1 LPEKTSSAKEW
12 KRKVWY
18 ELYAPPMFGGTRIG
32 ETLASDPQKLLGRK
46 VEVSLGDLVQDVS
59 KAYLKLFF
67 QVVRVGVVTPLPAQP
82 AEKAYTDFVGHDLA
96 QHFLR
101 SQVRRRATK
110 ITHILTVRTKDGREI
125 QITVVVMTVR
135 KISRSQVRA
144 IRSEIVNLLTT
155 RASERTFD
163 QFVQEA
169 VLGKLSADVYKVA
182 KKYCP
187 IRRVEIQ
194 KTEVLKRPA
203 EAQTAGTPAAPA
215 AAPAA

>member
-1 LPEKTSSAKEW
+1 LPEKASSAREW

-18 ELYAPPMFGGTRIG
+18 ELYAPSMFGGTRIG

-46 VEVSLGDLVQDVS
+46 VEVSLGDLIQDVS
-59 KAYLKLFF
+59 RAYLKLFF
-67 QVVRVGVVTPLPAQP
+67 QVTRVDG
-82 AEKAYTDFVGHDLA
+82 EKAFTDFVGHDLA

-110 ITHILTVRTKDGREI
+110 ITHILTVRTKEGREV

-135 KISRSQVRA
+135 KISRSQVKA
-144 IRSEIVNLLTT
+144 IRSEVVNLLLT

-182 KKYCP
+182 KRYCP

-194 KTEVLKRPA
+194 KTEVL
-203 EAQTAGTPAAPA
+203 GAPGGEA
-215 AAPAA
+215 AAVPGSA

>member
-1 LPEKTSSAKEW
+1 MPEKTSSAKEW

-67 QVVRVGVVTPLPAQP
+67 QVVRVDG
-82 AEKAYTDFVGHDLA
+82 EKAYTDFVGHDLA

-215 AAPAA
+215 AAPA

>member
-67 QVVRVGVVTPLPAQP
+67 QVVRVDG
-82 AEKAYTDFVGHDLA
+82 EKAYTDFVGHDLA

-215 AAPAA
+215 AAPA

>member
-1 LPEKTSSAKEW
+1 
-12 KRKVWY
+12 
-18 ELYAPPMFGGTRIG
+18 MFGGTKIG

-46 VEVSLGDLVQDVS
+46 VEVSLGDLIQDVS
-59 KAYLKLFF
+59 RAYLKLFF
-67 QVVRVGVVTPLPAQP
+67 QVTRVDG
-82 AEKAYTDFVGHDLA
+82 EKAFTDFVGHDLA

-110 ITHILTVRTKDGREI
+110 ITHILTVKTKDGREI

-135 KISRSQVRA
+135 KISRSQVRV
-144 IRSEIVNLLTT
+144 IRSEVVNLLLT

-194 KTEVLKRPA
+194 KTEVLGVPGG
-203 EAQTAGTPAAPA
+203 EA
-215 AAPAA
+215 AAVPGSA

>member
-67 QVVRVGVVTPLPAQP
+67 QVVRVDG
-82 AEKAYTDFVGHDLA
+82 EKAYTDFVGHDLA

>member
-1 LPEKTSSAKEW
+1 MPEKTSSAKEW

-67 QVVRVGVVTPLPAQP
+67 QVVRVDG
-82 AEKAYTDFVGHDLA
+82 EKAYTDFVGHDLA

>member
-1 LPEKTSSAKEW
+1 MPEKASQAKVW
-12 KRKVWY
+12 KKKVWY
-18 ELYAPPMFGGTRIG
+18 DLYAPPMFGGTRIG
-32 ETLASDPQKLLGRK
+32 ETLASEPEKLLGRK

-59 KAYLKLFF
+59 KSYLKLFF
-67 QVVRVGVVTPLPAQP
+67 QVVKVDG
-82 AEKAYTDFVGHDLA
+82 EKAYTDFVGHDLA

-125 QITVVVMTVR
+125 QLTSVVMTVR
-135 KISRSQVRA
+135 KISREKVRA
-144 IRSEIVNLLTT
+144 IRSEITDLLTT

-169 VLGKLSADVYKVA
+169 VLGKLSADIYKVA

-187 IRRVEIQ
+187 IRRVEVQ
-194 KTEVLKRPA
+194 KTEVMKAPPRS
-203 EAQTAGTPAAPA
+203 EAAPA
-215 AAPAA
+215 APDEPPAPEVPAPEGAGV

>member
-12 KRKVWY
+12 RRKVWY

-67 QVVRVGVVTPLPAQP
+67 QVVRVDG
-82 AEKAYTDFVGHDLA
+82 EKAYTDFVGHDLA

-169 VLGKLSADVYKVA
+169 VLGKLSADIYKVA

-203 EAQTAGTPAAPA
+203 GIQTAEPPTAPA

>member
-1 LPEKTSSAKEW
+1 MPGKAGSAKEW

-18 ELYAPPMFGGTRIG
+18 ELYAPPMFGGTKVG
-32 ETLASDPQKLLGRK
+32 ETPASDPQQVLGRK
-46 VEVSLGDLVQDVS
+46 VEVSLGDLIQDVS
-59 KAYLKLFF
+59 RAYLKLYF
-67 QVVRVGVVTPLPAQP
+67 QVVRVEG
-82 AEKAYTDFVGHDLA
+82 EKAYTDFVGHDMA

-110 ITHILTVRTKDGREI
+110 ITHIMTVRTRDGRDL
-125 QITVVVMTVR
+125 QATVTVLTAR
-135 KISRSQVRA
+135 KISRSQAKA
-144 IRSEIVNLLTT
+144 IRSEIVNILTT

-169 VLGKLSADVYKVA
+169 VLGKLSADIYKAA

-194 KTEVLKRPA
+194 KTEVLKPTGAQAPSPVPA
-203 EAQTAGTPAAPA
+203 QAPA
-215 AAPAA
+215 V